1 MQKEIVQLEAKD
13 IKIKEVISYFWNKAM
28 KYKWFFIW
36 CIILRIIALV
46 CSVYE
51 PIYSARILDVIE
63 QSLWM
68 EISETV
74 KVLYNILLIIAILWL
89 VRVSMTKLSGI
100 IMNHVNSWWMSD
112 IFVECFDKLH
122 KQSYRFFSNSFSGS
136 LVRKVNKISFSF
148 SQIINIF
155 MRVVLS
161 ILITI
166 PLMIYLIMKENVTI
180 WIVFLG
186 FWIIFCVLNVLFT
199 QNNTKYER
207 LTNELDSKRTW
218 MLSDTITNAFNV
230 MIFSSQKRELFSFG
244 EIIEKSRKAFR
255 YKWNRMDIA
264 FLWFNLL
271 TLAFRMLCLYICVK
285 QWWLWNLSVWV
296 IVLVQMYIGRFTN
309 LLYDVEWV
317 FRSLN
322 QIIWESTEMLAI
334 LKIPS
339 EVQDK
344 SDKVLK
350 IKKWKIEFKN
360 VDFWYLQ
367 DDAVIDHLN
376 LVINPW
382 EKVAIV
388 GESGSGKTTLVK
400 LLFRF
405 FDIWNW
411 EILIDGQN
419 IADVTQESLRKQ
431 ISMVPQ
437 DALLF
442 HRSIRE
448 NIGYWKIDATEQ
460 EIIKAS
466 KTAKCHNFIENLPNG
481 YESLVWERWIKLSWW
496 ERQRVA
502 IARAILEKAKIL
514 VLDEATSSLD
524 SESEFLI
531 QSAMD
536 EVMKDKTAIV
546 IAHRLSTIMKMDR
559 IIVMDEWVIVE
570 EWTHEE
576 LVNKKGWVYNK
587 LWSIQSWWFI
597 SKDEWDKINF
607 NNEENR

>member
-1 MQKEIVQLEAKD
+1 MQKEIIQLEAKD
-13 IKIKEVISYFWNKAM
+13 IKIKEVLSYFWNKAM

-36 CIILRIIALV
+36 CIILRIIALL
-46 CSVYE
+46 CDIYE
-51 PIYSARILDVIE
+51 PVYMSKLLDVIE
-63 QSLWM
+63 ESFWL
-68 EISETV
+68 EVTE
-74 KVLYNILLIIAILWL
+74 VLKTLYHILLIIAFLWL
-89 VRVSMTKLSGI
+89 GKIVSAKLNSI
-100 IMNHVNSWWMSD
+100 ILNSVDSWWMSD
-112 IFVECFDKLH
+112 IFLECFEKLH

-136 LVRKVNKISFSF
+136 LVRKANKISFSF
-148 SQIINIF
+148 SQMISIF

-161 ILITI
+161 ILVTI

-180 WIVFLG
+180 WIVFLV
-186 FWIIFCVLNVLFT
+186 FWVIFCVLNVWFT

-255 YKWNRMDIA
+255 HKWNRMDIA
-264 FLWFNLL
+264 FLWFNIL
-271 TLAFRMLCLYICVK
+271 TLAFRMLCLYICV
-285 QWWLWNLSVWV
+285 QQRWLWNLSIWV

-309 LLYDVEWV
+309 LLYDVESV

-334 LKIPS
+334 LKTPS
-339 EVQDK
+339 EVQDRTG
-344 SDKVLK
+344 DLLQV
-350 IKKWKIEFKN
+350 KKWKIEFK
-360 VDFWYLQ
+360 DIEFWYLT

-388 GESGSGKTTLVK
+388 GESWSWKTTLVK

-405 FDIWNW
+405 FDVWNW
-411 EILIDGQN
+411 KILIDWQD
-419 IADVTQESLRKQ
+419 ISEVTQESLRSQ

-442 HRSIRE
+442 HRTIRE
-448 NIGYWKIDATEQ
+448 NIAYWKPDATEK
-460 EIIKAS
+460 EILSAS
-466 KTAKCHNFIENLPNG
+466 KTAKCHNFIENLPDK
-481 YESLVWERWIKLSWW
+481 YDSLVWERWIKLSWW

-524 SESEFLI
+524 SESEYLI

-536 EVMKDKTAIV
+536 EVMKNKTAIV

-570 EWTHEE
+570 EWTHDE
-576 LVNKKGWVYNK
+576 LVKKKGWVYHK
-587 LWSIQSWWFI
+587 LRSIQSWWFI
-597 SKDEWDKINF
+597 TKDEWDKMNF
-607 NNEENR
+607 NKEEE

>member
-136 LVRKVNKISFSF
+136 LVRKANKISFSF

-166 PLMIYLIMKENVTI
+166 PLMIYLIMKENVI
-180 WIVFLG
+180 I
-186 FWIIFCVLNVLFT
+186 WIIFLIFWVVFCLLNILFT
-199 QNNTKYER
+199 KNNTKYER

-218 MLSDTITNAFNV
+218 ILSDTITNAFNV
-230 MIFSSQKRELFSFG
+230 MIFSSQKRELFSFNK
-244 EIIEKSRKAFR
+244 IIERSRKAFR

-264 FLWFNLL
+264 FLWFNIF
-271 TLAFRMLCLYICVK
+271 TLIFRMLCLYICIQ
-285 QWWLWNLSVWV
+285 QWWLWNLSIWV
-296 IVLVQMYIGRFTN
+296 IVLIHAYTGRFTS

-334 LKIPS
+334 IKTPC

-344 SDKVLK
+344 SDEKLE

-360 VDFWYLQ
+360 VTFWYIK
-367 DDAVIDHLN
+367 DDVVIDDLN

-388 GESGSGKTTLVK
+388 GESWSGKTTLVK

-405 FDIWNW
+405 FDIWDG
-411 EILIDGQN
+411 EILIDWQN
-419 IADVTQESLRKQ
+419 IANITQESLRSQ

-442 HRSIRE
+442 HRTIKE
-448 NIGYWKIDATEQ
+448 NIAYWKPGATEK
-460 EIIKAS
+460 EILNAS
-466 KTAKCHNFIENLPNG
+466 KTAKCHDFINNLPDW
-481 YESLVWERWIKLSWW
+481 YDSLVWERWIKLSWW

-502 IARAILEKAKIL
+502 IARAILENEKIL

-524 SESEFLI
+524 SESESLI

-536 EVMKDKTAIV
+536 EVMKNKTTIV

-570 EWTHEE
+570 EWSHEE
-576 LVNKKGWVYNK
+576 LIKKKNWAYRK
-587 LWSIQSWWFI
+587 LRSIQSWWFI
-597 SKDEWDKINF
+597 SKDGWDKMNF
-607 NNEENR
+607 DKSKE